1 MKTQLMAAG
10 LTLVSL
16 MLPFKALAA
25 NFTGLYVLGDSL
37 SDTGNVFNLTID
49 PNTGIGLPP
58 PPYFQGRFTNGPIW
72 IDELAQRLNLDSP
85 TTFIQVANGA
95 TPQGGINF
103 AFGGATT
110 TAANTINSNLFGLP
124 QQVAAFQTVLN
135 TNQQPVDPDGLY
147 VVWLGANDYLPTQS
161 LDFVP
166 FTTPFQTLENISNT
180 IQGLASVG
188 VKNFIVPNLPNLGNT
203 PRGLGG
209 GELISNNLNQLTQ
222 EHNAGLSAL
231 LAGFSQNLGLNI
243 IGLDVNSLFSDP
255 VSLGFTNFT
264 EPCLNT
270 ITQTL
275 CNNPNE
281 YLYWDFIHP
290 TSSAHSILAD
300 AAFAAL
306 QPKSVPESGS
316 VWGLLAFGGLG
327 LVGII
332 KGQKKK
338 FASNRANPALD
349 AQSSHTMVE
358 S

>member
-1 MKTQLMAAG
+1 MKRKLMVAG

-37 SDTGNVFNLTID
+37 SDTGNLFNATID

-58 PPYFQGRFTNGPIW
+58 PPYFQGRASNGPIW
-72 IDELAQRLNLDSP
+72 IDGLAQRLNLDSP
-85 TTFIQVANGA
+85 TPFIQVANGA
-95 TPQGGINF
+95 TPQGGVNF

-110 TAANTINSNLFGLP
+110 TAANTVNSNLFGLP
-124 QQVAAFQTVLN
+124 QQVQAFQTVLN
-135 TNQQPVDPDGLY
+135 TNQQPVDPNALY
-147 VVWLGANDYLPTQS
+147 VLWVGALDYLPTPS
-161 LDFVP
+161 SNFVP

-180 IQGLASVG
+180 IQALANVG
-188 VKNFIVPNLPNLGNT
+188 VKNLLVPNLPNLGNT

-231 LAGFSQNLGLNI
+231 LGGFRQNSDLNI
-243 IGLDVNSLFSDP
+243 IELDVNSLFSDP
-255 VSLGFTNFT
+255 QSLGFSNFT
-264 EPCLNT
+264 EPCLDIIN
-270 ITQTL
+270 QTL
-275 CNNPNE
+275 CNNPDE
-281 YLYWDFIHP
+281 RSYWDDVHP
-290 TSSAHSILAD
+290 TTNVHSILAD

-306 QPKSVPESGS
+306 QPQSVPESGS
-316 VWGLLAFGGLG
+316 AWGLLAFGGLG
-327 LVGII
+327 LVGIL